1 MTKKQLLKILNDDSL
16 ELTVE
21 ELENII
27 EEELQ
32 KDDSEMDPDLIE
44 YCLYYISKAETDGGK
59 EKKADIAGNDKIAE
73 PPAADKLKKSRFNG
87 KLKKLLIIAA
97 TIALLLVTTGIAT
110 VATNKKVK
118 NSAITFYENHIQVHF
133 DKQKDES
140 GIPGTEIAAELRK
153 HDISDL
159 KLPAMFLSSDCIYEN
174 ITENNTEN
182 MRITSLSYHT
192 DKLSG
197 RVSIR
202 EFYSKEFIPSVDFY
216 NTTIHSNVE
225 ELSVNGLK
233 VFVIKQEEF
242 CSITYQD
249 NLTQYIMYLDANFA
263 DAVEIAKTISNTG
276 VQ

>member
-21 ELENII
+21 ELENIV

-32 KDDSEMDPDLIE
+32 KDEAEMDPDLIE
-44 YCLYYISKAETDGGK
+44 YCLYYISKAEADGGK

-87 KLKKLLIIAA
+87 KLKNLLIIAA

-118 NSAITFYENHIQVHF
+118 NSAISFYENHIQVHF

-159 KLPAMFLSSDCIYEN
+159 KLPVMFLSSDCIYEN
-174 ITENNTEN
+174 ITENNTED
-182 MRITSLSYHT
+182 MRIISLSYST
-192 DKLSG
+192 NKLSG

-202 EFYSKEFIPSVDFY
+202 EFKSEEFIPSVDFQ
-216 NTTIHSNVE
+216 NTTSYSQAE
-225 ELSVNGLK
+225 EFTVNGLT
-233 VFVIKQEEF
+233 VFVIEQGDF
-242 CSITYQD
+242 CSIAYQD
-249 NLTQYIMYLDANFA
+249 NLTQYIMYLDTDFS
-263 DAVEIAKTISNTG
+263 DAVEIAKTI
-276 VQ
+276 

>member
-32 KDDSEMDPDLIE
+32 KDEAEMDPDLIE
-44 YCLYYISKAETDGGK
+44 YCLYYISKAGADGGK

-87 KLKKLLIIAA
+87 KLKNLLIIAA

-118 NSAITFYENHIQVHF
+118 NSAISFYENHIQVHF

-159 KLPAMFLSSDCIYEN
+159 KLPAMFLSRDCIYDN
-174 ITENNTEN
+174 IFEDNIDGLKVTSFSYRANN
-182 MRITSLSYHT
+182 
-192 DKLSG
+192 LSG
-197 RVSIR
+197 KVSIR
-202 EFYSKEFIPSVDFY
+202 KFYSNESVLPIDFN
-216 NTTIHSNVE
+216 NTTSYSKVE
-225 ELSVNGLK
+225 ELSVNGLT
-233 VFVIKQEEF
+233 VFVIEQENF
-242 CSITYQD
+242 CSIAYQD
-249 NLTQYIMYLDANFA
+249 NLTQYMMYLNTDFA
-263 DAVEIAKTISNTG
+263 ETVEIAKALTAAEE
-276 VQ
+276 

>member
-1 MTKKQLLKILNDDSL
+1 MTKKQLLKILNDNSL

-32 KDDSEMDPDLIE
+32 KDESEMDPDLIE
-44 YCLYYISKAETDGGK
+44 YCLYYISKAEADGGK
-59 EKKADIAGNDKIAE
+59 EKKADSAGNDKITE

-118 NSAITFYENHIQVHF
+118 NSAISFYENHIQVHF

-140 GIPGTEIAAELRK
+140 GIPGTEIAAEIRK

-159 KLPAMFLSSDCIYEN
+159 KLPAMFLSSDCIYNN
-174 ITENNTEN
+174 IFEDNIDGLKVTSFSYRANN
-182 MRITSLSYHT
+182 
-192 DKLSG
+192 LSG
-197 RVSIR
+197 KVSIR
-202 EFYSKEFIPSVDFY
+202 KFYSNESVLPIDFN
-216 NTTIHSNVE
+216 NTTSYSKVE
-225 ELSVNGLK
+225 ELSVNGLT
-233 VFVIKQEEF
+233 VFVIEQENF
-242 CSITYQD
+242 CSIAYQD
-249 NLTQYIMYLDANFA
+249 NLTQYMMYLNTDFA
-263 DAVEIAKTISNTG
+263 ETVEIAKTLTAAEE
-276 VQ
+276 

>member
-1 MTKKQLLKILNDDSL
+1 MTKKQLLKILNGDSL

-32 KDDSEMDPDLIE
+32 KDESEMDPDLIE
-44 YCLYYISKAETDGGK
+44 YCLYYISKAEADGGK
-59 EKKADIAGNDKIAE
+59 EKKADSAGNKKIAE

-87 KLKKLLIIAA
+87 KLKKLPIIAA

-133 DKQKDES
+133 DKQKDEG

-159 KLPAMFLSSDCIYEN
+159 KLPAMFLSSDCIYSN
-174 ITENNTEN
+174 ILEDNTEN
-182 MRITSLSYHT
+182 LKSISLSYRT
-192 DKLSG
+192 KKCPDKC
-197 RVSIR
+197 
-202 EFYSKEFIPSVDFY
+202 
-216 NTTIHSNVE
+216 
-225 ELSVNGLK
+225 LSVG
-233 VFVIKQEEF
+233 
-242 CSITYQD
+242 SIQKKSFLRLISIILQVTAKPR
-249 NLTQYIMYLDANFA
+249 NLR
-263 DAVEIAKTISNTG
+263 
-276 VQ
+276 

>member
-32 KDDSEMDPDLIE
+32 KDESEMDPDLIE
-44 YCLYYISKAETDGGK
+44 YCLYYISKAEADGGK
-59 EKKADIAGNDKIAE
+59 EKKADSAGNDKITE

-118 NSAITFYENHIQVHF
+118 NSAISFYENHIQVHF
-133 DKQKDES
+133 DKQKDKS
-140 GIPGTEIAAELRK
+140 GIPGTEIAAELKK

-159 KLPAMFLSSDCIYEN
+159 KLPAMFLSSDCIYDN
-174 ITENNTEN
+174 IFEDNIDGLKVTSFSYRANN
-182 MRITSLSYHT
+182 
-192 DKLSG
+192 LSG
-197 RVSIR
+197 KVSIR
-202 EFYSKEFIPSVDFY
+202 KFYSNESVLPIDFN
-216 NTTIHSNVE
+216 NTTSYSKVE
-225 ELSVNGLK
+225 ELSVNGLT
-233 VFVIKQEEF
+233 VFVIEQENF
-242 CSITYQD
+242 CSIAYQD
-249 NLTQYIMYLDANFA
+249 NLTQYMMYLNTDFA
-263 DAVEIAKTISNTG
+263 ETVEIAKTLTAAEE
-276 VQ
+276 

>member
-32 KDDSEMDPDLIE
+32 KDESEMDPDLIE

-59 EKKADIAGNDKIAE
+59 EKKADSAGNDKIAE

-118 NSAITFYENHIQVHF
+118 NSAISFYENHIQVHF

-159 KLPAMFLSSDCIYEN
+159 KLPAMFLSSDCIYNN
-174 ITENNTEN
+174 IFEDNIDGLKVTSFSYRANN
-182 MRITSLSYHT
+182 
-192 DKLSG
+192 LSG
-197 RVSIR
+197 KVSIR
-202 EFYSKEFIPSVDFY
+202 KFYSNESVLPIDFN
-216 NTTIHSNVE
+216 NTTSYSKVE
-225 ELSVNGLK
+225 ELSVNGLT
-233 VFVIKQEEF
+233 VFVIEQENF
-242 CSITYQD
+242 CSIAYQD
-249 NLTQYIMYLDANFA
+249 NLTQYMMYLNTDFA
-263 DAVEIAKTISNTG
+263 ETVEIAKTLTAAEE
-276 VQ
+276 

>member
-32 KDDSEMDPDLIE
+32 KDEAEMDPDLIE

-59 EKKADIAGNDKIAE
+59 EKKADSAGNDKIAE
-73 PPAADKLKKSRFNG
+73 LPAADKPEKSRFNG

-118 NSAITFYENHIQVHF
+118 NSAISFYENHIQVHF

-159 KLPAMFLSSDCIYEN
+159 KLPAMFLSSDCIYDN
-174 ITENNTEN
+174 IFEDNIDGLKVTSFSYRANN
-182 MRITSLSYHT
+182 
-192 DKLSG
+192 LSG
-197 RVSIR
+197 KVSIR
-202 EFYSKEFIPSVDFY
+202 KFYSNESVLPIDFN
-216 NTTIHSNVE
+216 NTTSYSKVE
-225 ELSVNGLK
+225 ELSVNGLT
-233 VFVIKQEEF
+233 VFVIEQENF
-242 CSITYQD
+242 CSIAYQD
-249 NLTQYIMYLDANFA
+249 NLTQYMMYLNTDFA
-263 DAVEIAKTISNTG
+263 ETVEIAKTLTAAEE
-276 VQ
+276 

>member
-32 KDDSEMDPDLIE
+32 KDEAEMDPDLIE
-44 YCLYYISKAETDGGK
+44 YCLYYISKAEADGGK

-73 PPAADKLKKSRFNG
+73 PPAADKPEKSRFNG
-87 KLKKLLIIAA
+87 KLKNLLIIAA

-159 KLPAMFLSSDCIYEN
+159 KLPAMFLSSDCIYDN
-174 ITENNTEN
+174 IFEDNIDGLKVTSFSYRANN
-182 MRITSLSYHT
+182 
-192 DKLSG
+192 LSG
-197 RVSIR
+197 KVSIR
-202 EFYSKEFIPSVDFY
+202 KFYSNESVLPIDFN
-216 NTTIHSNVE
+216 NTTSYSKVE
-225 ELSVNGLK
+225 ELSVNGLT
-233 VFVIKQEEF
+233 VFVIEQENF
-242 CSITYQD
+242 CSIAYQD
-249 NLTQYIMYLDANFA
+249 NLTQYMMYLNTDFA
-263 DAVEIAKTISNTG
+263 ETVEIAKTLTAAEE
-276 VQ
+276 

>member
-44 YCLYYISKAETDGGK
+44 YCLYYISKAEADGGK

-73 PPAADKLKKSRFNG
+73 PPVADKLKKSRFNG

-159 KLPAMFLSSDCIYEN
+159 KLPAMFLSSDCIYDN
-174 ITENNTEN
+174 IFEDNIDGLKVTSFSYRANN
-182 MRITSLSYHT
+182 
-192 DKLSG
+192 LSG
-197 RVSIR
+197 KVSIR
-202 EFYSKEFIPSVDFY
+202 KFYSNESVLPIDFN
-216 NTTIHSNVE
+216 NTTSYSKVE
-225 ELSVNGLK
+225 ELSVNGLT
-233 VFVIKQEEF
+233 VFVIEQGDF
-242 CSITYQD
+242 CSIAYQD
-249 NLTQYIMYLDANFA
+249 NLTQYMMYLNTDFA
-263 DAVEIAKTISNTG
+263 ETVEIAKTLTAAEE
-276 VQ
+276 

>member
-1 MTKKQLLKILNDDSL
+1 MTNSEFMNILNDDSL

-32 KDDSEMDPDLIE
+32 KDESEMDPDLIE
-44 YCLYYISKAETDGGK
+44 YCLYYISKAEADGGK

-87 KLKKLLIIAA
+87 KLKNLLIIAA

-118 NSAITFYENHIQVHF
+118 NSAISFYENHIQVHL
-133 DKQKDES
+133 DKQKNES

-159 KLPAMFLSSDCIYEN
+159 KLPAMFL
-174 ITENNTEN
+174 
-182 MRITSLSYHT
+182 
-192 DKLSG
+192 
-197 RVSIR
+197 
-202 EFYSKEFIPSVDFY
+202 
-216 NTTIHSNVE
+216 
-225 ELSVNGLK
+225 
-233 VFVIKQEEF
+233 
-242 CSITYQD
+242 
-249 NLTQYIMYLDANFA
+249 
-263 DAVEIAKTISNTG
+263 
-276 VQ
+276 

>member
-32 KDDSEMDPDLIE
+32 KDESEMDPDLIE
-44 YCLYYISKAETDGGK
+44 YCLYYISKAEADGGK
-59 EKKADIAGNDKIAE
+59 EKKADIAGNDKIAA

-87 KLKKLLIIAA
+87 KLKKLPIIAA

-118 NSAITFYENHIQVHF
+118 NSAISFYENHIQVHF

-153 HDISDL
+153 HYISDL

-174 ITENNTEN
+174 ITENNTED
-182 MRITSLSYHT
+182 MRIISLSYST
-192 DKLSG
+192 NKLSG

-202 EFYSKEFIPSVDFY
+202 EFKSEEFIPSVDFQ
-216 NTTIHSNVE
+216 NTTSYSQAE
-225 ELSVNGLK
+225 ELSVNGLT
-233 VFVIKQEEF
+233 VFVIEQGDV
-242 CSITYQD
+242 CSIAYQD
-249 NLTQYIMYLDANFA
+249 NLTQYIMYLDTDFS
-263 DAVEIAKTISNTG
+263 DAVEIAKTI
-276 VQ
+276 

>member
-44 YCLYYISKAETDGGK
+44 YCLYYISKAEADGGK
-59 EKKADIAGNDKIAE
+59 EKKADIAGNDKITE

-87 KLKKLLIIAA
+87 KLKNLLIIAA

-159 KLPAMFLSSDCIYEN
+159 KLPAMFLSSDCIYNN
-174 ITENNTEN
+174 IFEDNIDGLKVTSFSYRANN
-182 MRITSLSYHT
+182 
-192 DKLSG
+192 LSG
-197 RVSIR
+197 KVSIR
-202 EFYSKEFIPSVDFY
+202 KFYSNESVLPIDFN
-216 NTTIHSNVE
+216 NTTSYSKVE
-225 ELSVNGLK
+225 ELSVNGLT
-233 VFVIKQEEF
+233 VFVIEQENF
-242 CSITYQD
+242 CSIAYQD
-249 NLTQYIMYLDANFA
+249 NLTQYMMYLNTDFA
-263 DAVEIAKTISNTG
+263 ETVEIAKTLTAAEE
-276 VQ
+276 

>member
-32 KDDSEMDPDLIE
+32 KNDSEMDPDLIE
-44 YCLYYISKAETDGGK
+44 YCLYYISKAGTDGGK
-59 EKKADIAGNDKIAE
+59 EKKADSAGNDKIAE
-73 PPAADKLKKSRFNG
+73 LPAADKPEKSRFNG

-118 NSAITFYENHIQVHF
+118 NSAISFYENHIQVHF

-140 GIPGTEIAAELRK
+140 GIPGTEIAAEIRK

-174 ITENNTEN
+174 ITENNTED
-182 MRITSLSYHT
+182 MRIISLSYST
-192 DKLSG
+192 NKLSG

-202 EFYSKEFIPSVDFY
+202 EFKSEEFIPSVDFQ
-216 NTTIHSNVE
+216 NTTSYSQAE
-225 ELSVNGLK
+225 ELSVNGLT
-233 VFVIKQEEF
+233 VFVIEQGDV
-242 CSITYQD
+242 CSIAYQD
-249 NLTQYIMYLDANFA
+249 NLTQYIVYLDTDFS
-263 DAVEIAKTISNTG
+263 DAVEIAKTI
-276 VQ
+276 

>member
-44 YCLYYISKAETDGGK
+44 YCLYYISKAEADGGK
-59 EKKADIAGNDKIAE
+59 EKKADSAGNDKITE

-87 KLKKLLIIAA
+87 KLKNLLIIAA

-118 NSAITFYENHIQVHF
+118 NSAISFYENHIQVHF

-159 KLPAMFLSSDCIYEN
+159 KLPAMFLSSDCIYNN
-174 ITENNTEN
+174 IFEDNIDGLKVTSFSYRANN
-182 MRITSLSYHT
+182 
-192 DKLSG
+192 LSG
-197 RVSIR
+197 KVSIR
-202 EFYSKEFIPSVDFY
+202 KFYSNESVLPIDFN
-216 NTTIHSNVE
+216 NTTSYSKVE
-225 ELSVNGLK
+225 ELSVNGLT
-233 VFVIKQEEF
+233 VFVIEQENF
-242 CSITYQD
+242 CSIAYQD
-249 NLTQYIMYLDANFA
+249 NLTQYMMYLNTDFA
-263 DAVEIAKTISNTG
+263 ETVEIAKTLTAAEE
-276 VQ
+276 

>member
-32 KDDSEMDPDLIE
+32 KDESEMDPDLIE
-44 YCLYYISKAETDGGK
+44 YCLYYISKAGADGGK
-59 EKKADIAGNDKIAE
+59 EKKADSAGSDKIAE

-118 NSAITFYENHIQVHF
+118 NSAISFYENHIQVHF

-159 KLPAMFLSSDCIYEN
+159 KLPAMFLSSDCIYNN
-174 ITENNTEN
+174 IFEDNIDGLKVTSFSYRANN
-182 MRITSLSYHT
+182 
-192 DKLSG
+192 LSG
-197 RVSIR
+197 KVSIR
-202 EFYSKEFIPSVDFY
+202 KFYSNESVLPIDFN
-216 NTTIHSNVE
+216 NTTSYSKVE
-225 ELSVNGLK
+225 ELSVNGLT
-233 VFVIKQEEF
+233 VFVIEQENF
-242 CSITYQD
+242 CSIAYQD
-249 NLTQYIMYLDANFA
+249 NLTQYMMYLNTDFA
-263 DAVEIAKTISNTG
+263 ETVEIAKTLTAAEE
-276 VQ
+276 

>member
-44 YCLYYISKAETDGGK
+44 YCLYYISKAEADGGK
-59 EKKADIAGNDKIAE
+59 EKKADIAGSDKTAE
-73 PPAADKLKKSRFNG
+73 PPAADKPEKSRFNG

-159 KLPAMFLSSDCIYEN
+159 KLPTMFLSSDCIYEN
-174 ITENNTEN
+174 ITENNTED
-182 MRITSLSYHT
+182 MRIISLSYST
-192 DKLSG
+192 NKLSG

-202 EFYSKEFIPSVDFY
+202 EFKSEEFIPSVDFQ
-216 NTTIHSNVE
+216 NTTSYSQAE
-225 ELSVNGLK
+225 EFTVNGLT
-233 VFVIKQEEF
+233 VFVIEQGDF
-242 CSITYQD
+242 CSIAYQD
-249 NLTQYIMYLDANFA
+249 NLTQYMMYLNTDFA
-263 DAVEIAKTISNTG
+263 ETVEIAKTLT
-276 VQ
+276 VAEE

>member
-32 KDDSEMDPDLIE
+32 KDEAEMDPDLIE
-44 YCLYYISKAETDGGK
+44 YCLYYISKAGADGGK
-59 EKKADIAGNDKIAE
+59 EKKADSAGNDKIAE

-87 KLKKLLIIAA
+87 KLKKLPIIAA

-118 NSAITFYENHIQVHF
+118 NSAISFYENHIQVHF

-159 KLPAMFLSSDCIYEN
+159 KLPAMFLSSDCIYSN
-174 ITENNTEN
+174 IFEDNIDGLKVTSFSYRANN
-182 MRITSLSYHT
+182 
-192 DKLSG
+192 LSG
-197 RVSIR
+197 KVSIR
-202 EFYSKEFIPSVDFY
+202 KFYSNESVLPIDFN
-216 NTTIHSNVE
+216 NTTSYSKVE
-225 ELSVNGLK
+225 ELSVNGLT
-233 VFVIKQEEF
+233 VFVIEQENF
-242 CSITYQD
+242 CSIAYQD
-249 NLTQYIMYLDANFA
+249 NLTQYMMYLNTDFA
-263 DAVEIAKTISNTG
+263 ETVEIAKTLTAAEE
-276 VQ
+276 

>member
-32 KDDSEMDPDLIE
+32 KDEAEMDPDLIE
-44 YCLYYISKAETDGGK
+44 YCLYYISKAETEGGK
-59 EKKADIAGNDKIAE
+59 EKKADSAGNNKIAE
-73 PPAADKLKKSRFNG
+73 LPAADKLKKSRFNG
-87 KLKKLLIIAA
+87 KLKKLPIIAA

-118 NSAITFYENHIQVHF
+118 NSAISFYENHIQVHF

-159 KLPAMFLSSDCIYEN
+159 KLPAMFLSSDCIYDN
-174 ITENNTEN
+174 IFEDNIDGLKVTSFSYRANN
-182 MRITSLSYHT
+182 
-192 DKLSG
+192 LSG
-197 RVSIR
+197 KVSIR
-202 EFYSKEFIPSVDFY
+202 KFYSNESVLPIDFN
-216 NTTIHSNVE
+216 NTTSYSKVE
-225 ELSVNGLK
+225 ELSVNGLTA
-233 VFVIKQEEF
+233 FVIEQENF
-242 CSITYQD
+242 CSIAYQD
-249 NLTQYIMYLDANFA
+249 NLTQYMMYLNTDFA
-263 DAVEIAKTISNTG
+263 ETVEIAKTLTAAEE
-276 VQ
+276 

>member
-1 MTKKQLLKILNDDSL
+1 MTNSEFMNILNDDSL

-32 KDDSEMDPDLIE
+32 KDESEMDPDLIE
-44 YCLYYISKAETDGGK
+44 YCLYYISKAEADGGK

-87 KLKKLLIIAA
+87 KLKNLLIIAA

-118 NSAITFYENHIQVHF
+118 NSAISFYENHIQVHF

-159 KLPAMFLSSDCIYEN
+159 KLPAMFLSSDCIYSN
-174 ITENNTEN
+174 IFEDNIDGLKVTSFSYRANN
-182 MRITSLSYHT
+182 
-192 DKLSG
+192 LSG
-197 RVSIR
+197 KVSIR
-202 EFYSKEFIPSVDFY
+202 KFYSNESVLPIDFN
-216 NTTIHSNVE
+216 NTTSYSKVE
-225 ELSVNGLK
+225 ELSVNGLT
-233 VFVIKQEEF
+233 VFVIEQENF
-242 CSITYQD
+242 CSIAYQD
-249 NLTQYIMYLDANFA
+249 NLTQYMMYLNTDFA
-263 DAVEIAKTISNTG
+263 ETVEIAKTLTAAEE
-276 VQ
+276 

>member
-32 KDDSEMDPDLIE
+32 KDESEMDPDLIE
-44 YCLYYISKAETDGGK
+44 YCLYYISKAGADGGK
-59 EKKADIAGNDKIAE
+59 EKKADSAGSDKIAE

-87 KLKKLLIIAA
+87 KLKNLLIIAA

-159 KLPAMFLSSDCIYEN
+159 KLPAMFLSSDCIYDN
-174 ITENNTEN
+174 IFEDNIDGLKVTSFSYRANN
-182 MRITSLSYHT
+182 
-192 DKLSG
+192 LSG
-197 RVSIR
+197 KVSIR
-202 EFYSKEFIPSVDFY
+202 KFYSNESVLPIDFN
-216 NTTIHSNVE
+216 NTTSYSKVE
-225 ELSVNGLK
+225 ELSVNGLT
-233 VFVIKQEEF
+233 VFVIEQENF
-242 CSITYQD
+242 CSIAYQD
-249 NLTQYIMYLDANFA
+249 NLTQYMMYLNTDFA
-263 DAVEIAKTISNTG
+263 ETVEIAKTIS
-276 VQ
+276 VAEE

>member
-32 KDDSEMDPDLIE
+32 KDEAEMDPDLIE

-59 EKKADIAGNDKIAE
+59 EKKADSAGNDKIAE

-87 KLKKLLIIAA
+87 KLKKLPIIAA

-118 NSAITFYENHIQVHF
+118 NSAISFYENHIQVHF

-174 ITENNTEN
+174 ITENNTED
-182 MRITSLSYHT
+182 MRIISLSYST
-192 DKLSG
+192 NKLSG

-202 EFYSKEFIPSVDFY
+202 EFKSEEFIPPVDFH
-216 NTTIHSNVE
+216 NTTSYSQAE
-225 ELSVNGLK
+225 EFTVNGLT
-233 VFVIKQEEF
+233 VFVIEQGDF
-242 CSITYQD
+242 CSIAYQD
-249 NLTQYIMYLDANFA
+249 NLTQYMMYLNTDFA
-263 DAVEIAKTISNTG
+263 ETVEIAKNLTAAEE
-276 VQ
+276 

>member
-1 MTKKQLLKILNDDSL
+1 MTNSEFMNILNDDSL

-32 KDDSEMDPDLIE
+32 KDESEMDPDLIE
-44 YCLYYISKAETDGGK
+44 YCLYYISKAETEGGK
-59 EKKADIAGNDKIAE
+59 EKKADSAGNDKITE

-87 KLKKLLIIAA
+87 KLKNLLIIAA

-118 NSAITFYENHIQVHF
+118 NSAITFYENHIQVLF
-133 DKQKDES
+133 DKQKEES
-140 GIPGTEIAAELRK
+140 GIPGTEIAAELKK

-159 KLPAMFLSSDCIYEN
+159 KLPAMFFSGDCIYEN
-174 ITENNTEN
+174 ITEDNAED
-182 MRITSLSYHT
+182 MRITSLSYRT
-192 DKLSG
+192 NTLSG

-202 EFYSKEFIPSVDFY
+202 EFYSKEFIPSVDFHS
-216 NTTIHSNVE
+216 TTRYSNAE
-225 ELSVNGLK
+225 EMSVNGLT
-233 VFVIKQEEF
+233 VFVIEQEEF

-249 NLTQYIMYLDANFA
+249 NLTQYIMYLDTNFA
-263 DAVEIAKTISNTG
+263 NAVEIAKTISG
-276 VQ
+276 MGA

>member
-32 KDDSEMDPDLIE
+32 KDEAEMDPDLIE
-44 YCLYYISKAETDGGK
+44 YCLYYISKAETDGSK
-59 EKKADIAGNDKIAE
+59 EKKADSAGNDKIAE

-159 KLPAMFLSSDCIYEN
+159 KLPAMFLSSGCIYNN
-174 ITENNTEN
+174 IFEDNIDGLKVTSFSYRANN
-182 MRITSLSYHT
+182 
-192 DKLSG
+192 LSG
-197 RVSIR
+197 KVSIR
-202 EFYSKEFIPSVDFY
+202 KFYSNESVLPIDFN
-216 NTTIHSNVE
+216 NTTSYSKVE
-225 ELSVNGLK
+225 ELSVNGLT
-233 VFVIKQEEF
+233 VFVIEQENF
-242 CSITYQD
+242 CSIAYQD
-249 NLTQYIMYLDANFA
+249 NLTQYMMYLNTDFA
-263 DAVEIAKTISNTG
+263 ETVEIAKTLTAAEE
-276 VQ
+276 

>member
-44 YCLYYISKAETDGGK
+44 YCLYYISKAEADGGK
-59 EKKADIAGNDKIAE
+59 EKKADSAGNDKIAE
-73 PPAADKLKKSRFNG
+73 PSAADKLKKSRFNG
-87 KLKKLLIIAA
+87 KLKNLLIIAA

-118 NSAITFYENHIQVHF
+118 NSAISFYENHIQVHF

-159 KLPAMFLSSDCIYEN
+159 KLPAMFLSSDCIYNN
-174 ITENNTEN
+174 IFEDNIDGLKVTSFSYRANN
-182 MRITSLSYHT
+182 
-192 DKLSG
+192 LSG
-197 RVSIR
+197 KVSIR
-202 EFYSKEFIPSVDFY
+202 KFYSNESVLPIDFN
-216 NTTIHSNVE
+216 NTTSYSKVE
-225 ELSVNGLK
+225 ELSVNGLT
-233 VFVIKQEEF
+233 VFVIEQENF
-242 CSITYQD
+242 CSIAYQD
-249 NLTQYIMYLDANFA
+249 NLTQYMMYLNTDFA
-263 DAVEIAKTISNTG
+263 ETVEIAKTLTAAEE
-276 VQ
+276 

>member
-32 KDDSEMDPDLIE
+32 KDESEMDPDLIE
-44 YCLYYISKAETDGGK
+44 YCLYYISKAEADGDK
-59 EKKADIAGNDKIAE
+59 EKKADSAGNDKIAE

-118 NSAITFYENHIQVHF
+118 NSAISFYENHIQVHF

-140 GIPGTEIAAELRK
+140 GIPGSAAALAGDSAVLILGEYGVKNRVG
-153 HDISDL
+153 DL
-159 KLPAMFLSSDCIYEN
+159 VA
-174 ITENNTEN
+174 
-182 MRITSLSYHT
+182 
-192 DKLSG
+192 
-197 RVSIR
+197 
-202 EFYSKEFIPSVDFY
+202 DFVGMSACY
-216 NTTIHSNVE
+216 
-225 ELSVNGLK
+225 GLGSEK
-233 VFVIKQEEF
+233 VV
-242 CSITYQD
+242 CH
-249 NLTQYIMYLDANFA
+249 
-263 DAVEIAKTISNTG
+263 V
-276 VQ
+276 

>member
-44 YCLYYISKAETDGGK
+44 YCLYYISKAEANGGK
-59 EKKADIAGNDKIAE
+59 EKKADSAGSDKITE
-73 PPAADKLKKSRFNG
+73 PPAADKPEKSRFNG
-87 KLKKLLIIAA
+87 KLKNLLIIAA

-118 NSAITFYENHIQVHF
+118 NSAISFYENHIQVHF

-159 KLPAMFLSSDCIYEN
+159 KLPAMFLSSDCIYDN
-174 ITENNTEN
+174 IFEDNIDGLKVTSFSYRANN
-182 MRITSLSYHT
+182 
-192 DKLSG
+192 LSG
-197 RVSIR
+197 KVSIR
-202 EFYSKEFIPSVDFY
+202 KFYSNESVLPIDFN
-216 NTTIHSNVE
+216 NTTSYSKVE
-225 ELSVNGLK
+225 ELSVNGLT
-233 VFVIKQEEF
+233 VFVIEQENF
-242 CSITYQD
+242 CSIAYQD
-249 NLTQYIMYLDANFA
+249 NLTQYMMYLNTDFA
-263 DAVEIAKTISNTG
+263 ETVEIAKTLTAAEE
-276 VQ
+276 

>member
-44 YCLYYISKAETDGGK
+44 YCLYYISKAEADGGK
-59 EKKADIAGNDKIAE
+59 EKKADSAGNDKIAE
-73 PPAADKLKKSRFNG
+73 PPAADKPEKSRFNG
-87 KLKKLLIIAA
+87 KLKNLLIIAA

-118 NSAITFYENHIQVHF
+118 NSAISFYENHIQVHF

-174 ITENNTEN
+174 ITENNTED
-182 MRITSLSYHT
+182 MRIISLSYST
-192 DKLSG
+192 NKLSG
-197 RVSIR
+197 RVSIYKR
-202 EFYSKEFIPSVDFY
+202 I
-216 NTTIHSNVE
+216 
-225 ELSVNGLK
+225 
-233 VFVIKQEEF
+233 
-242 CSITYQD
+242 
-249 NLTQYIMYLDANFA
+249 
-263 DAVEIAKTISNTG
+263 
-276 VQ
+276 

>member
-32 KDDSEMDPDLIE
+32 KGDSEMDPDLIE
-44 YCLYYISKAETDGGK
+44 YCLYYISKAEADGGK

-87 KLKKLLIIAA
+87 KLKKLPIIAA

-140 GIPGTEIAAELRK
+140 EIPGTEIAAELRK

-174 ITENNTEN
+174 ITENNTED
-182 MRITSLSYHT
+182 MRIISLSYST
-192 DKLSG
+192 NKLSG

-202 EFYSKEFIPSVDFY
+202 EFKSEEFIPSVDFQ
-216 NTTIHSNVE
+216 NTTSYSQAE
-225 ELSVNGLK
+225 EFTVNGLT
-233 VFVIKQEEF
+233 VFIIEQGDF
-242 CSITYQD
+242 CSIAYQD
-249 NLTQYIMYLDANFA
+249 NPTQYMMYLNTDFA
-263 DAVEIAKTISNTG
+263 ETVEIAKTLTAAEE
-276 VQ
+276 

>member
-44 YCLYYISKAETDGGK
+44 YCLYYISKAEADGGK

-73 PPAADKLKKSRFNG
+73 PPAADKPEKSRFNG
-87 KLKKLLIIAA
+87 KLKNLLIIAA

-118 NSAITFYENHIQVHF
+118 NSAISFYENHIQVHF
-133 DKQKDES
+133 DKQKNES

-174 ITENNTEN
+174 ITENNTED
-182 MRITSLSYHT
+182 MRIISLSYST
-192 DKLSG
+192 NKLSG

-202 EFYSKEFIPSVDFY
+202 EFKSEEFIPSVDFQ
-216 NTTIHSNVE
+216 NTTSYSQAE
-225 ELSVNGLK
+225 ELSVNGLT
-233 VFVIKQEEF
+233 VFVIEQGDV
-242 CSITYQD
+242 CSIAYQD
-249 NLTQYIMYLDANFA
+249 NLTQYMMYLNTDFA
-263 DAVEIAKTISNTG
+263 ETVEIAKTLTAAEE
-276 VQ
+276 

>member
-32 KDDSEMDPDLIE
+32 KDEAEMDPDLIE
-44 YCLYYISKAETDGGK
+44 YCLYYISKAEADGGK
-59 EKKADIAGNDKIAE
+59 EKKADSAGNDKITE

-87 KLKKLLIIAA
+87 KLKKLPIIAA

-118 NSAITFYENHIQVHF
+118 NSAISFYENHIQVHF
-133 DKQKDES
+133 DKQKNES

-159 KLPAMFLSSDCIYEN
+159 KLPAMFLSSDCIYDN
-174 ITENNTEN
+174 IFEDNIDGLKVTSFSYRANN
-182 MRITSLSYHT
+182 
-192 DKLSG
+192 LSG
-197 RVSIR
+197 KVSIR
-202 EFYSKEFIPSVDFY
+202 KFYSNESVLPIDFN
-216 NTTIHSNVE
+216 NTTSYSKVE
-225 ELSVNGLK
+225 ELSVNGLT
-233 VFVIKQEEF
+233 VFVIEQENF
-242 CSITYQD
+242 CSIAYQD
-249 NLTQYIMYLDANFA
+249 NLIQYMMYLNTDFA
-263 DAVEIAKTISNTG
+263 SAIEIAKTISDTES
-276 VQ
+276 

>member
-32 KDDSEMDPDLIE
+32 KDESEMDPDLIE
-44 YCLYYISKAETDGGK
+44 YCLYYISKAEADGGK
-59 EKKADIAGNDKIAE
+59 EKKADIAGSDKTAE
-73 PPAADKLKKSRFNG
+73 PPAADKPEKSRFNG

-159 KLPAMFLSSDCIYEN
+159 KLPVMFLSSDCIYGN
-174 ITENNTEN
+174 IAEDNVDDIKDIN
-182 MRITSLSYHT
+182 MTYRGNGI
-192 DKLSG
+192 SG
-197 RVSIR
+197 RLFISK
-202 EFYSKEFIPSVDFY
+202 FYSKEIIPPIDFH
-216 NTTIHSNVE
+216 NTTSYSQAE
-225 ELSVNGLK
+225 EFTVNGLT
-233 VFVIKQEEF
+233 VFVIEQGDF
-242 CSITYQD
+242 CSIAYQD
-249 NLTQYIMYLDANFA
+249 NLTQYMMYLNTDFA
-263 DAVEIAKTISNTG
+263 ETVEIAKTLT
-276 VQ
+276 VAEE

>member
-59 EKKADIAGNDKIAE
+59 EKKADSAGNDKIAE

-87 KLKKLLIIAA
+87 KLKNLLIIAA

-118 NSAITFYENHIQVHF
+118 NSAISFYENHIQVHF

-140 GIPGTEIAAELRK
+140 EIPGTEIAAELRK

-182 MRITSLSYHT
+182 MRIISLSYST
-192 DKLSG
+192 NKLSG

-202 EFYSKEFIPSVDFY
+202 EFKSEDFIPSVDFQ
-216 NTTIHSNVE
+216 NTTSYSQAE
-225 ELSVNGLK
+225 ELSVNGLT
-233 VFVIKQEEF
+233 VFVIEQGDV
-242 CSITYQD
+242 CSIAYQD
-249 NLTQYIMYLDANFA
+249 NLTQYIMYLNTDFA
-263 DAVEIAKTISNTG
+263 ETVEIAKALTAAEE
-276 VQ
+276 